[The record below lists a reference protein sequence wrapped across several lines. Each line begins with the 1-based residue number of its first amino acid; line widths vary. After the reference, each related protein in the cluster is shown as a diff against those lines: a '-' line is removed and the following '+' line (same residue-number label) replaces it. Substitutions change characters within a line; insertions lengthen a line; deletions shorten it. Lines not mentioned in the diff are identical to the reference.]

1 MGWHK
6 SIHNSIVSSGASF
19 ILIWFP
25 KSELDEWSDEDGS
38 DYQDDTEGQASENTE
53 ISDMEEGNAK
63 EEEEVQDGNAKE
75 DEAELGGGGGPMPK
89 MPTKMPSPEKMND
102 KENWC
107 GTFLHSV
114 KKNLFLPFF
123 SVVGS
128 QAQPSK
134 FDQWW
139 QLWN

>member
-6 SIHNSIVSSGASF
+6 SIHNSIDSSGASF
-19 ILIWFP
+19 ILICFP

-38 DYQDDTEGQASENTE
+38 DYQDDTEGQASETGE
-53 ISDMEEGNAK
+53 ISDVEEVQEGNAK
-63 EEEEVQDGNAKE
+63 EEEEEVQDGNAKE
-75 DEAELGGGGGPMPK
+75 DEAELGGEGGPMPK

-107 GTFLHSV
+107 GTFWHSV
-114 KKNLFLPFF
+114 QKNLFLPFF

-134 FDQWW
+134 FDQ
-139 QLWN
+139 